1 MKNYRKVIAV
11 IAVLTGLFV
20 MSVSASAA
28 DSAIT
33 VSGAK
38 QLSETARQVLR
49 LLHHMMRTENLQM

>member
-28 DSAIT
+28 
-33 VSGAK
+33 K